1 MSGRLVL
8 CGMLL
13 AGLALAVLPGC
24 SSKVSKSNYDKINT
38 GMTVAEV
45 EGILGKGTE
54 EAGGGGAIGNL
65 AGSAKVMSWK
75 DGDKTITI
83 TFVNDKVTLKA
94 QKGL

>member
-13 AGLALAVLPGC
+13 AGLCLAVLPGC

-54 EAGGGGAIGNL
+54 QAGGGGAIGNV
-65 AGSAKVMSWK
+65 AGSAKIINWK
-75 DGDKTITI
+75 DGDKTITV
-83 TFVNDKVTLKA
+83 TFVNDKVTLKTES
-94 QKGL
+94 GL